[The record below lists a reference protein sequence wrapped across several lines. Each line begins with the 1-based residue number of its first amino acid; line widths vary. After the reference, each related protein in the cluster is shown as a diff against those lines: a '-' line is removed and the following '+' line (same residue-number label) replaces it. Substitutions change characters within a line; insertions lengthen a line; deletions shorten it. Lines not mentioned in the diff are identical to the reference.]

1 MPKLLKPNLIILFLF
16 SITTISELVAQGCQ
30 EFIPPDDS
38 YKAKIHK
45 AKVEVDWYPEWTEKF
60 DKVLPKSLPALEK
73 WEHPFMKNKYASEMH
88 EDSYASDVSNMP
100 GPGMSGTKVQYFHSL
115 QKGKG
120 FSGMC
125 PSFAFIDDTTI
136 VTLSFG
142 RANTTLL
149 LLDVAEDI
157 KILDT
162 MAIPGRGNSALDLA
176 KKENRMALFRDTSG
190 GAYFYLSDK
199 NNIYIPGSNNNIL
212 RISVANRK
220 FLKDGMRSINIQEQI
235 LAGSLIDPSM
245 ANRGQLNVL
254 TAILPDAHGNVWFT
268 SKFGIIG
275 LIHRTDK
282 YKDTDCPKVYAS
294 FIGFYGA
301 KTKVKK
307 VFGKDLDDIGDITF
321 YQEGNNLTPE
331 IRQEFIEEISNDP
344 NTREEIQNSFSVS
357 DDGVYVLSN
366 VALYKFFFNEE
377 TKRIEMNPKWIEAF
391 KRGDLIYPNDFSFK
405 PGHLN
410 NGGGT
415 TPTLMDD
422 RFVAIGDND
431 SSQININIYDQ
442 ETGNLVFR
450 HKLFEDGASA
460 CENSIVAYKNSF
472 VIANTYGYVDPFKT
486 NDTPGGIERFDYD
499 EAKQTFVK
507 NESWPAA
514 GLFDPKTATPK
525 LSAGN
530 GLIYVYNRS
539 DQSFDGHKDWQLS
552 AIDFRTGYRVF
563 YIRPYFEKKQ
573 FKDNVGL
580 VMKGSSMGNKNYE
593 RKVFNNIWA
602 TYAFGPNNSI
612 YIGAYRGFIKFSSD
626 D

>member
-1 MPKLLKPNLIILFLF
+1 MTLLIKSASHILVLAFIVIGLKAK
-16 SITTISELVAQGCQ
+16 AQGCL
-30 EFIPPDDS
+30 EFVPPVDT
-38 YKAKIHK
+38 YKAKVHD
-45 AKVEVDWYPEWTEKF
+45 ANVDVGWYSEWTDKF
-60 DKVLPKSLPALEK
+60 GKILPNALPALKK
-73 WEHPFMKNKYASEMH
+73 WDHPFMKNKYASEMN

-100 GPGMSGTKVQYFHSL
+100 GPGMNGTKVQYFNSL

-125 PSFAFIDDTTI
+125 PSFAFINDTTI

-149 LLDVAEDI
+149 LLHVSESID
-157 KILDT
+157 ILDT
-162 MAIPGRGNSALDLA
+162 LAIPGRDYGALDLA
-176 KKENRMALFRDTSG
+176 SKENRMALFRDTSG
-190 GAYFYLSDK
+190 GAYFYLSD
-199 NNIYIPGSNNNIL
+199 NDNIYIPGSNNNIL
-212 RISVANRK
+212 RIKVEDRK
-220 FLKDGMRSINIQEQI
+220 FLKKGMKSIDLHEQI
-235 LAGSLIDPSM
+235 LAGSLVDTTM
-245 ANRGQLNVL
+245 ADKGQLNVL

-268 SKFGIIG
+268 SRFGIVG
-275 LIHRTDK
+275 LIHRSEK

-307 VFGKDLDDIGDITF
+307 IFGKDLEAYEEAKF
-321 YQEGNNLTPE
+321 YHEGKNLTTE
-331 IRQEFIEEISNDP
+331 LRKTFIEEISNDP

-357 DDGVYVLSN
+357 DDGVFVLSN
-366 VALYKFFFNEE
+366 VALYKFFFNEK
-377 TKRIEMNPKWIEAF
+377 TKQIEMNPNWVDAF
-391 KRGDLIYPNDFSFK
+391 EEGELLYPNDFSFK

-431 SSQININIYDQ
+431 TSQININIYDQ
-442 ETGNLVFR
+442 KTGSLVFR
-450 HKLFEDGASA
+450 HKLFKDGASA

-472 VIANTYGYVDPFKT
+472 VIANTYGYVDPF
-486 NDTPGGIERFDYD
+486 NINETPGGIMKFD
-499 EAKQTFVK
+499 F
-507 NESWPAA
+507 NESTQAFEWNKNWPAT

-539 DQSFDGHKDWQLS
+539 DQEFNGHQDWQLT

-563 YIRPYFEKKQ
+563 YIRPYFDKKQ
-573 FKDNVGL
+573 FKDNVGAI
-580 VMKGSSMGNKNYE
+580 MKKSSLGTKNYD

-612 YIGAYRGFIKFSSD
+612 YIGAYRGFIKFSSED
-626 D
+626 